1 MKKYLKQIINGDRP
15 LKDVW
20 HYIVGNYRNML
31 YGGIVEETKKPFLI
45 RKFIHEQIVF
55 RKNNMNKECYDNGE
69 CIKCGCSTLALQMCN
84 KSCEGKCYPKM
95 LSKKMWNTIPTS
107 FKTMKRLD

>member
-20 HYIVGNYRNML
+20 HYIVGNYRYIL
-31 YGGIVEETKKPFLI
+31 YYSNLKFLI
-45 RKFIHEQIVF
+45 RKHILEQIEF
-55 RKNNMNKECYDNGE
+55 RINNMNKECYDSGE
-69 CIKCGCSTLALQMCN
+69 CIKCGCSTTALQMCN

>member
-1 MKKYLKQIINGDRP
+1 MKKYLIQLFKGERP

-20 HYIVGNYRNML
+20 HYIVGTYRNML
-31 YGGIVEETKKPFLI
+31 YGGIVEENKKPFLI
-45 RKFIHEQIVF
+45 RRFIHEQIVF
-55 RKNNMNKECYDNGE
+55 RKNNMNVLCYNNGE

-84 KSCEGKCYPKM
+84 KSCEGNCYPKM
-95 LSKKMWNTIPTS
+95 LSKRLWKSVPKS